1 MRTAVALLS
10 LLSSL
15 ASASPVPAYPGY
27 QLLWSDGFEGGAGQ
41 TPDQGKWKII
51 TE

>member
-15 ASASPVPAYPGY
+15 VSASPVPAYPGY

-41 TPDQGKWKII
+41 TPDQGKWKLI